1 MRCFWRFLGVE
12 EESCTPLSRH
22 GCGGA
27 GSSCRATAPRTSPPA
42 VGRSVFQVGA
52 APLRLGLGCSAPC
65 SAAPYIP
72 ALNRSYSRP
81 PPAATCRCAANSG
94 RCCRCRSLLRTRTSI
109 CSDVDGLPPRDVQH
123 ARASLAQFVST
134 CREQRQHTRVLARS
148 AGRHALVSP
157 PAPSAQLYAHTPIRA
172 APAGESTSE
181 QIDVR
186 VLSKPL
192 QRQQRPEIAAQ
203 RQAAAGGGTNTAG

>member
-1 MRCFWRFLGVE
+1 MHV
-12 EESCTPLSRH
+12 
-22 GCGGA
+22 
-27 GSSCRATAPRTSPPA
+27 
-42 VGRSVFQVGA
+42 
-52 APLRLGLGCSAPC
+52 
-65 SAAPYIP
+65 
-72 ALNRSYSRP
+72 N
-81 PPAATCRCAANSG
+81 
-94 RCCRCRSLLRTRTSI
+94 LLRRRRL
-109 CSDVDGLPPRDVQH
+109 LPRDDVQH
-123 ARASLAQFVST
+123 ARAGLAV
-134 CREQRQHTRVLARS
+134 RVNLPGAAPAHGALARS
-148 AGRHALVSP
+148 TGRHALVSP

>member
-123 ARASLAQFVST
+123 ARGSLAQFVST
-134 CREQRQHTRVLARS
+134 CREQRQRTGFWRARPAATRWS
-148 AGRHALVSP
+148 ALPRRPHS
-157 PAPSAQLYAHTPIRA
+157 STPIRPSAPRPRESRRRSRSTCAFSANPATA
-172 APAGESTSE
+172 A
-181 QIDVR
+181 
-186 VLSKPL
+186 
-192 QRQQRPEIAAQ
+192 
-203 RQAAAGGGTNTAG
+203 TA